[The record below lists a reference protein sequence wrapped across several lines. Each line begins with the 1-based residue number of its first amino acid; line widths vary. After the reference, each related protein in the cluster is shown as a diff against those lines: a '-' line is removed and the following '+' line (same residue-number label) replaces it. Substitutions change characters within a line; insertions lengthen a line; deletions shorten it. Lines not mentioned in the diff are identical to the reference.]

1 MELDLEPDQEEPHTE
16 AKRQERVDRLAADLR
31 GGRKVTD
38 AQFDQIFPPLIRKL
52 SGVHWTPVEIA
63 IRAAELLATGE
74 KTRVLD
80 VGSGAGK
87 FCLVASL
94 SARGQFT
101 GVEQRLHL
109 LQTAK
114 NCAEELGASQASFVL
129 GNMADLD
136 WDFFDAFYLFN
147 PFYENV
153 LRSIRIDN
161 TVSHSQVK
169 FNRAIETVRNK
180 LIAARLGTKVV
191 TYHGFGGEVPR
202 GYHRLK
208 REPIG
213 TSCLELWV
221 KLEACKP
228 YLSIVDEG
236 PTA

>member
-1 MELDLEPDQEEPHTE
+1 MELDLESAQENLPTEPKSWE
-16 AKRQERVDRLAADLR
+16 SAQKLAADLR
-31 GGRKVTD
+31 GGRKVSD
-38 AQFDQIFPPLIRKL
+38 AQFDQIFPPLIRKI
-52 SGVHWTPVEIA
+52 SEVHWTPVEIA
-63 IRAAELLATGE
+63 IRAAELLATDE

-109 LQTAK
+109 LQTART
-114 NCAEELGASQASFVL
+114 CAEELGASQASFVL
-129 GNMADLD
+129 GNMADLV
-136 WDFFDAFYLFN
+136 WDVFDAFYLFN

-213 TSCLELWV
+213 TSHLELWV
-221 KLEACKP
+221 KIEACKP
-228 YLSIVDEG
+228 YLNIVGDG
-236 PTA
+236 PAV